1 MPSPLGFRH
10 KSVALFLLACL
21 VWAGAPDLTAEAKK
35 KAAKVDPAAQ
45 AAAEAEAKAKAA
57 EAALQKGLTPLTTD
71 LTRLMMRIQG
81 RGLLSPDEAGKLVE
95 IKYKLLDLMEQYP
108 QNPMLAKPLYQA
120 GTLFSER
127 EAYNDAFEMFQYLA
141 QGYMSNP
148 YGAKAKGQI
157 QMLERKFGANYF
169 SVEMAAPVAPPATA
183 ESPAGAVASGN
194 PKAPV
199 TAPATPTAT
208 PSAPKK

>member
-1 MPSPLGFRH
+1 MPSPSGFKH
-10 KSVALFLLACL
+10 KSAALFLLVCL
-21 VWAGAPDLTAEAKK
+21 LWGGAPDLTAEAKK

-45 AAAEAEAKAKAA
+45 AAADAEAKAKAA
-57 EAALQKGLTPLTTD
+57 EAELQKGLTPLATD
-71 LTRLMMRIQG
+71 LTKLMMRIQG
-81 RGLLSPDEAGKLVE
+81 RGLLSPEEAGKLVE

-108 QNPMLAKPLYQA
+108 QNPLLAKPVYQA

-141 QGYMSNP
+141 QGYISNP

-169 SVEMAAPVAPPATA
+169 SVEMAAPVNPPDPTA
-183 ESPAGAVASGN
+183 GPGGIAASGT
-194 PKAPV
+194 PKAPGVPV
-199 TAPATPTAT
+199 TPAATPPPA
-208 PSAPKK
+208 KK

>member
-1 MPSPLGFRH
+1 MLSPSGFKH
-10 KSVALFLLACL
+10 KCAALFMLACL
-21 VWAGAPDLTAEAKK
+21 VLGAAPDLTAEAKK

-45 AAAEAEAKAKAA
+45 AAAEAEAKTKAA
-57 EAALQKGLTPLTTD
+57 QAALEKGLTPLATD
-71 LTRLMMRIQG
+71 LTKLMMRVQG
-81 RGLLSPDEAGKLVE
+81 RGLLSPEEASKLVE

-108 QNPMLAKPLYQA
+108 QNPLLAKPVYQA

-169 SVEMAAPVAPPATA
+169 SVEMAAPVNPPATV
-183 ESPAGAVASGN
+183 ESPGGIAASGDSKA
-194 PKAPV
+194 PAAPV
-199 TAPATPTAT
+199 TAAASP
-208 PSAPKK
+208 PSPKK

>member
-1 MPSPLGFRH
+1 
-10 KSVALFLLACL
+10 
-21 VWAGAPDLTAEAKK
+21 LTAEAKK

-57 EAALQKGLTPLTTD
+57 QAELKKGLTPLATD
-71 LTRLMMRIQG
+71 LTNLMMRIQG
-81 RGLLSPDEAGKLVE
+81 RGLLSPEEAGKLVA

-108 QNPMLAKPLYQA
+108 QNPLLAKPLYQA
-120 GTLFSER
+120 GMLFSER

-141 QGYMSNP
+141 QGYISNP

-169 SVEMAAPVAPPATA
+169 SVEMAAPVTPAVTA
-183 ESPAGAVASGN
+183 ATPAG
-194 PKAPV
+194 V
-199 TAPATPTAT
+199 TASATPNASASPTGTPAAPSTAA
-208 PSAPKK
+208 PAPKK